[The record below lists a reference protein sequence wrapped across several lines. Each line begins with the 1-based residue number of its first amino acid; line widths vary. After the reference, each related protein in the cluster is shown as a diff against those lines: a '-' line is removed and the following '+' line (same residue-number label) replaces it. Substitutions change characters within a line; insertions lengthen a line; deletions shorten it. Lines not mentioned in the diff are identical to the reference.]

1 MKQQEEKRKPMYF
14 RDGAMGVKQFQE
26 LDHPQQKEY
35 VSTLL
40 ELEEGILDSRDNY
53 ILTFYTKVYFPDYKK
68 KDKDRSITL
77 DI

>member
-1 MKQQEEKRKPMYF
+1 MKQQEEERKPMYF

-26 LDHPQQKEY
+26 LSHPQQKEY

-40 ELEEGILDSRDNY
+40 QLEEEVLDSRDNY
-53 ILTFYTKVYFPDYKK
+53 ILTFYIKVYFPDYKK

>member
-1 MKQQEEKRKPMYF
+1 MKEQEERKPMYF
-14 RDGAMGVKQFQE
+14 RDGAIGVKQFQE
-26 LDHPQQKEY
+26 LGHPQQKEY
-35 VSTLL
+35 VGTLL
-40 ELEEGILDSRDNY
+40 QLDEEVLDSRDKY